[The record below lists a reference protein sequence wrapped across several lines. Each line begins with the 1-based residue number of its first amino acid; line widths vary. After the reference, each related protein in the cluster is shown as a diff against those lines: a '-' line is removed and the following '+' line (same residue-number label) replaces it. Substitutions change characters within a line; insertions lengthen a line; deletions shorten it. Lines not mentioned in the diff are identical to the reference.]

1 MLMFHLKKPGKKNLK
16 LTLYHYHLKVGGGE
30 GREGREEKGRGKE
43 LLSRWMG
50 EGGMSG
56 LLSHPSSY
64 LNPSHL
70 SKPPSPPT
78 MNLSP
83 CSHYESPPLH
93 PLWIYHYFFPAAI
106 SYGKSV
112 WNERQLQ
119 CCVLIPFLHLLTSF
133 DFKFEWLSRTN
144 KCLLTSSIIS
154 GSNAV
159 ASHLLFRMKMFG
171 LERRWFT
178 FRKNFFS
185 CKWQGSNEKL
195 HKHGKVTS
203 MNATTLDKFVL

>member
-1 MLMFHLKKPGKKNLK
+1 
-16 LTLYHYHLKVGGGE
+16 
-30 GREGREEKGRGKE
+30 
-43 LLSRWMG
+43 MG

-70 SKPPSPPT
+70 SKPPFPP
-78 MNLSP
+78 P
-83 CSHYESPPLH
+83 HYESPPLL
-93 PLWIYHYFFPAAI
+93 PLSIYHYFFPAAI
-106 SYGKSV
+106 SHGKSV

-119 CCVLIPFLHLLTSF
+119 CCVLIPFLTSF

>member
-1 MLMFHLKKPGKKNLK
+1 
-16 LTLYHYHLKVGGGE
+16 
-30 GREGREEKGRGKE
+30 
-43 LLSRWMG
+43 MG

-56 LLSHPSSY
+56 LLSHSSSY

-70 SKPPSPPT
+70 SKPPFPPPP
-78 MNLSP
+78 LWI
-83 CSHYESPPLH
+83 SPPLL

-106 SYGKSV
+106 SYRKSI

-119 CCVLIPFLHLLTSF
+119 CCVLIPFLTSF

-185 CKWQGSNEKL
+185 CKWQGTNEKL
-195 HKHGKVTS
+195 QKHGKVTS

>member
-1 MLMFHLKKPGKKNLK
+1 MLPVRCWCFTLRNQVKKFKTY
-16 LTLYHYHLKVGGGE
+16 TLSLSSESG
-30 GREGREEKGRGKE
+30 GREGERSCCPGGWEKVGWVVCYPIHHHT
-43 LLSRWMG
+43 LILPIYLS
-50 EGGMSG
+50 
-56 LLSHPSSY
+56 
-64 LNPSHL
+64 
-70 SKPPSPPT
+70 PPSPPP
-78 MNLSP
+78 LWI
-83 CSHYESPPLH
+83 SPPLL

-106 SYGKSV
+106 SYRKSI

-119 CCVLIPFLHLLTSF
+119 CCVLIPFLTSF

-144 KCLLTSSIIS
+144 KFLLTSSIVS
-154 GSNAV
+154 GSDAD

>member
-16 LTLYHYHLKVGGGE
+16 FTLYHYHLKVGGGE
-30 GREGREEKGRGKE
+30 GRGKE

-50 EGGMSG
+50 EGGLSG

-78 MNLSP
+78 MNLP
-83 CSHYESPPLH
+83 PPLL

-112 WNERQLQ
+112 WNERQVQ
-119 CCVLIPFLHLLTSF
+119 CCVLIPFLTSF

-144 KCLLTSSIIS
+144 KCLLTSSVIS

-159 ASHLLFRMKMFG
+159 PSHLLFRMKMFG